1 MNNTNNFSV
10 AGFYKLQIT
19 NAKTGELKRE
29 VPWFPNLITNQGL
42 NYIGGGLGEW
52 VGYCRVG
59 AGSAAPTINDTGVQ
73 SAIGDAQGYTLGSLL
88 SGITTTAP
96 YFGWTRRSYVFAS
109 GTVTG
114 NLSELSAGWG
124 TDNSSAFSRTLIT
137 ENGVPITITVLP
149 EDILTVIYELRIYPK
164 LVDQTSSV
172 TINSIV
178 HEVVSRAANITNA
191 SFWGGEL
198 GKNKITYNVVNSS
211 GGNGMVKW
219 FNGYIGTEFSSPSG
233 TEESSDSVTDFPTA
247 DEYLLDT
254 FYRDFS
260 FKIGVNKAN
269 YGEAGIR
276 SISWQMSSGLGKHQM
291 QFTPPIMKTNE
302 NTLTLK
308 LRYSWSRY
316 VP

>member
-1 MNNTNNFSV
+1 MSNERNFSV
-10 AGFYKLQIT
+10 AGYYKLQIT
-19 NAKTGELKRE
+19 DSKTGELKRE

-42 NYIGGGLGEW
+42 NYIGSAFGEW
-52 VGYCRVG
+52 TAYCRVG
-59 AGSAAPTINDTGVQ
+59 AGSAIPTVNDTGVQ
-73 SAIGDAQGYTLGSLL
+73 SVIGNAQGYSLGSTV
-88 SGITTTAP
+88 SGITTEAP
-96 YFGWTRRSYVFAS
+96 YFGWTRRSYVFPS
-109 GTVTG
+109 DTVTG
-114 NLSELSAGWG
+114 NLSELSTGWG

-164 LVDQTSSV
+164 MVDQTSSV
-172 TINSIV
+172 TINGIV

-198 GKNKITYNVVNSS
+198 GKNDITYNVLSSS
-211 GGNGMVKW
+211 GGNSMVQW

-233 TEESSDSVTDFPTA
+233 TGESSDSTVDLPTS

-269 YGEAGIR
+269 YETGIR
-276 SISWQMSSGLGKHQM
+276 SISWQMPSGLGKHQM